1 MRTSRKL
8 PGICD
13 DSYFDHGVN
22 DEGFRNRLSVVEN
35 KDFPVVDDARGE
47 LMKEKIEQARLE
59 GDSVGGV
66 IECVIYGYPEG
77 IGGPIFDGIEA
88 KLAQILYAI
97 PAVKG
102 VEFGNG
108 FEGSDLKG
116 SENNDA
122 FAFDEDGNLTLKT
135 NHSGGIQ
142 GGISLGNAAP
152 IVFDC
157 ALKPT
162 PSISKTQETV
172 DLEAHKNT
180 TINIEG
186 QTRPL
191 CRTPCGSGRRGCR
204 SHRTLRSFTC
214 IYVTEEKAM
223 SGRPDLN
230 ELRGKLDEID
240 NSILDLLEERM
251 ATCREIGNVKRENGM
266 DVYVPAREEE
276 KFKAL
281 EEIAGFESR
290 PYVRDLFKTLM
301 DISKVHQNKP
311 AFGVLGRTLA
321 HTYSPEIHSL
331 FDSSYSYS
339 VIEREPE
346 ELETLF
352 KSGVFQGFQRHDPIQ
367 EKRMRH
373 VR

>member
-1 MRTSRKL
+1 MNSSSTYQGDALDLMIYGESHSETIGVYINGLPEDVVPDEAKVAALMARRAPGKNAWSTSRTEPDDVIFERNGAMLHGYIVNTNTKPKDYASIINCPRPSHADYAAKL
-8 PGICD
+8 LYGDEASKSGGGIFSGRMTAPLCIAGAIALQELGKRGIQVCAHLKRAAGVND

-22 DEGFRNRLSVVEN
+22 DQEFRNSLLAVEN
-35 KDFPVVDDARGE
+35 KDFPVVDDTKGE
-47 LMKEKIEQARLE
+47 LMKAKIEEARLE

-122 FAFDEDGNLTLKT
+122 FVYDDGKLALKT

-142 GGISLGNAAP
+142 GGISLGDAAP

-157 ALKPT
+157 AFKPT

-172 DLEAHKNT
+172 DIAKHENT

-186 QTRPL
+186 
-191 CRTPCGSGRRGCR
+191 
-204 SHRTLRSFTC
+204 
-214 IYVTEEKAM
+214 
-223 SGRPDLN
+223 
-230 ELRGKLDEID
+230 
-240 NSILDLLEERM
+240 
-251 ATCREIGNVKRENGM
+251 
-266 DVYVPAREEE
+266 
-276 KFKAL
+276 
-281 EEIAGFESR
+281 
-290 PYVRDLFKTLM
+290 
-301 DISKVHQNKP
+301 
-311 AFGVLGRTLA
+311 
-321 HTYSPEIHSL
+321 
-331 FDSSYSYS
+331 
-339 VIEREPE
+339 
-346 ELETLF
+346 
-352 KSGVFQGFQRHDPIQ
+352 RHDPCVVPRAVPVVEAAAAIALYDLLLVS
-367 EKRMRH
+367 M
-373 VR
+373 

>member
-1 MRTSRKL
+1 MHGPH
-8 PGICD
+8 PGKKPTRSSSSATAHADYAATLLYGDEASKSGGGIFSGRMTAPLCIAGSIALQELNKRGVQISAHLKKVAGVSD

-22 DEGFRNRLSVVEN
+22 DEGFRNRLAVVEN
-35 KDFPVVDDARGE
+35 KDFPVVDDSKGD
-47 LMKEKIEQARLE
+47 LMKAKIEEARME

-122 FAFDEDGNLTLKT
+122 FAFDDEGNLTLKT

-142 GGISLGNAAP
+142 GGISLGDAAP
-152 IVFDC
+152 IVFDV

-172 DLEAHKNT
+172 DMAAHKNT

-186 QTRPL
+186 
-191 CRTPCGSGRRGCR
+191 
-204 SHRTLRSFTC
+204 
-214 IYVTEEKAM
+214 
-223 SGRPDLN
+223 
-230 ELRGKLDEID
+230 
-240 NSILDLLEERM
+240 
-251 ATCREIGNVKRENGM
+251 
-266 DVYVPAREEE
+266 
-276 KFKAL
+276 
-281 EEIAGFESR
+281 
-290 PYVRDLFKTLM
+290 
-301 DISKVHQNKP
+301 
-311 AFGVLGRTLA
+311 
-321 HTYSPEIHSL
+321 
-331 FDSSYSYS
+331 
-339 VIEREPE
+339 
-346 ELETLF
+346 
-352 KSGVFQGFQRHDPIQ
+352 RHDPCVAPRAVPVVEAAAAIALYDLLLVS
-367 EKRMRH
+367 M
-373 VR
+373 